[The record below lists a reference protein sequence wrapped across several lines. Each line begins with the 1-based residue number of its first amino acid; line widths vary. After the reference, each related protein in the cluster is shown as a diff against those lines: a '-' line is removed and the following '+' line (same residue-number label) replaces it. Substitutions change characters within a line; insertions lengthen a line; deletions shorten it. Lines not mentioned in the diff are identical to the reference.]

1 MAPGCGV
8 DGDIGTTANDVL
20 LVFLSMLQLGI
31 PTIAPVKYVTST
43 TTSLKLLSYILHHH
57 YSFLKVL
64 G

>member
-31 PTIAPVKYVTST
+31 PTNAPVKNVTST
-43 TTSLKLLSYILHHH
+43 TTSINITKL
-57 YSFLKVL
+57 
-64 G
+64 